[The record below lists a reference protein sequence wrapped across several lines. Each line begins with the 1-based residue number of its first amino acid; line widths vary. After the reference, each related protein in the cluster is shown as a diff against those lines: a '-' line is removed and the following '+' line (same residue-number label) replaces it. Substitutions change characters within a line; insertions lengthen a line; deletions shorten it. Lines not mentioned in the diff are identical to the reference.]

1 MKRVKEFFL
10 SAAGKLKPI
19 KKVISYIWQT
29 IDPIFELA
37 IYIYIA
43 FLISR
48 LVEITFIQAIVIV
61 FVYFLLN
68 IIRILISILKNK

>member
-1 MKRVKEFFL
+1 MKSLKGFFL
-10 SAAGKLKPI
+10 SAGEKLKPI
-19 KKVISYIWQT
+19 KKIISYIWQT

-37 IYIYIA
+37 VYIYIA

-61 FVYFLLN
+61 FVYFLMN
-68 IIRILISILKNK
+68 IIRILITILKNK